1 MMGGPVGGLW
11 GTEAPAILASTA
23 PDREGWRCPVIL
35 ERLHAAVAALFVVAI
50 VVQVFLAGAA
60 LANLG
65 GSGNFATHI
74 EFGYTWIGL
83 AALAVLLT
91 AIAARRPRREVGIAL
106 GLIGLYIVQTLLPS
120 FRSSAPWV
128 AALHPVNAL
137 FLFGLAAWY
146 ARRAWRAA
154 MS

>member
-1 MMGGPVGGLW
+1 MV
-11 GTEAPAILASTA
+11 
-23 PDREGWRCPVIL
+23 L
-35 ERLHAAVAALFVVAI
+35 ERVHAAAAVLFVVAI
-50 VVQVFLAGAA
+50 VFQVFLAGAA

-65 GSGNFATHI
+65 GSGNFETHI
-74 EFGYTWIGL
+74 EFGYTGIGL

-91 AIAARRPRREVGIAL
+91 SIAARRPRRESGIAL
-106 GLIGLYIVQTLLPS
+106 GLLGLYIVQTILPS
-120 FRSSAPWV
+120 FKSSAPTI

-137 FLFGLAAWY
+137 FLFALAAWY

>member
-1 MMGGPVGGLW
+1 MMGGTVGGLW

>member
-1 MMGGPVGGLW
+1 MV
-11 GTEAPAILASTA
+11 
-23 PDREGWRCPVIL
+23 L
-35 ERLHAAVAALFVVAI
+35 ERVHAAAAALFVVAI

-74 EFGYTWIGL
+74 EFGYTGIFIAWLI
-83 AALAVLLT
+83 LLVT
-91 AIAARRPRREVGIAL
+91 AIAARRPRSEIGVT
-106 GLIGLYIVQTLLPS
+106 LILLAIYIVQTILPS
-120 FRSSAPWV
+120 FKSSAPWV

-137 FLFGLAAWY
+137 FLFALAAWY